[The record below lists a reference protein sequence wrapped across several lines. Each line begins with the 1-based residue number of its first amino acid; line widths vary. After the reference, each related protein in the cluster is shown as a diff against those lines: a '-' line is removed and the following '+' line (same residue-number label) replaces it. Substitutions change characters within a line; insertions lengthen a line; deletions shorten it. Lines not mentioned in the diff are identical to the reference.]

1 VAAAPG
7 TTDFNDLYST
17 QGTMKELA
25 SATGGQAFTNTNDL
39 ARVMRAAAD
48 DSEASYTLG
57 FYPHD
62 IRWDNK
68 YHALKVE
75 VSRHGVHL
83 RYRQGYFA
91 NPGNFENSKDR
102 RPGRHPVQSSHL
114 RPA

>member
-1 VAAAPG
+1 
-7 TTDFNDLYST
+7 
-17 QGTMKELA
+17 MKELA

-68 YHALKVE
+68 YHVLKVS
-75 VSRHGVHL
+75 VGNSRNGL
-83 RYRQGYFA
+83 RII
-91 NPGNFENSKDR
+91 PKPSR
-102 RPGRHPVQSSHL
+102 RIGTCRICTSFIRGMTSV
-114 RPA
+114 